1 MDGLPA
7 ERDRPPEALLD
18 ASEIADW
25 LRREI
30 ATVLEMDPA
39 DLDPAAS
46 FDSYG
51 LASSDAVFLTG
62 DLSDLLGREL
72 SATLAWDHPTI
83 ADLSDLLAK
92 VIRGEAELPDDA
104 IDWDLGAELFDDR

>member
-1 MDGLPA
+1 MDSTPPA
-7 ERDRPPEALLD
+7 ERAPEPLPD
-18 ASEIADW
+18 AAEIADW

-30 ATVLEMDPA
+30 GDVLEIDPERI
-39 DLDPAAS
+39 DPAAP

-62 DLSDLLGREL
+62 DLSEYLGCEV

-83 ADLSDLLAK
+83 IELADLLARFL
-92 VIRGEAELPDDA
+92 RGEVELPADSV
-104 IDWDLGAELFDDR
+104 DWDLGAELFDQP